1 MFVKLV
7 KLEKTKSKFI
17 WLLHETSKFKTCYSC
32 NIHRGGHKGGG
43 KTFADAGGRLEISD
57 LLFLRA
63 GAYEGFCFLG
73 GTICARKRAKKN
85 LVPPLGNIVPP
96 LKTPFLKKYWYL
108 FKKSFASPLP
118 PGLVLFTIKIHQKD
132 YIFGWLLTLLNLK
145 IIPLLENLTF

>member
-1 MFVKLV
+1 MFFYKHFKNIIYKRFNFFNLFVKLV

-63 GAYEGFCFLG
+63 EAYEGFCFLG

-85 LVPPLGNIVPP
+85 LVPPPWQHCAP
-96 LKTPFLKKYWYL
+96 LKNPF
-108 FKKSFASPLP
+108 FE
-118 PGLVLFTIKIHQKD
+118 KI
-132 YIFGWLLTLLNLK
+132 L
-145 IIPLLENLTF
+145 IPF

>member
-1 MFVKLV
+1 MFFYKHFKNIIYKRFNFFNLFVKLV

-73 GTICARKRAKKN
+73 GTICA
-85 LVPPLGNIVPP
+85 P
-96 LKTPFLKKYWYL
+96 LKNPFFEKILIPFLKK
-108 FKKSFASPLP
+108 FCLP
-118 PGLVLFTIKIHQKD
+118 PSHLDLFCS
-132 YIFGWLLTLLNLK
+132 
-145 IIPLLENLTF
+145 P